1 MCMHAC
7 AGTIV
12 HLEGVYTSKF
22 ECNYLSGVRPPRPH
36 LNLLARAE
44 PFGKSSTPRSET
56 HPSLFLNSFSF
67 FLLYILLIEERVTV
81 SNDVSLSLS
90 LSFTSLHLLSHMLA
104 PLLHRPCP
112 SSYHIIHGKGSTSC
126 LFGASGAGA
135 GSPVSGAGAAAG
147 GTFASLRVSRG
158 GSARRTVASRRASA
172 SGQGASASPSA
183 ADAAAGGTRAP
194 GAVTA
199 RGGGDG
205 GRGAGGARAPGAAP
219 RRSR

>member
-90 LSFTSLHLLSHMLA
+90 LFHSLPYTFSYTHVSSAPTPSLSFFVSYYTRKRVHILSIWRKRRRRRK
-104 PLLHRPCP
+104 PRER
-112 SSYHIIHGKGSTSC
+112 SR
-126 LFGASGAGA
+126 SG
-135 GSPVSGAGAAAG
+135 
-147 GTFASLRVSRG
+147 
-158 GSARRTVASRRASA
+158 RRRDIRI
-172 SGQGASASPSA
+172 PP
-183 ADAAAGGTRAP
+183 RE
-194 GAVTA
+194 
-199 RGGGDG
+199 
-205 GRGAGGARAPGAAP
+205 P
-219 RRSR
+219 RRKRTTDSRTPSRLRERPGRFRFPFPFRR